1 MMNYVIN
8 LVINGNENH
17 LLNSLSLYVKVMTS
31 SAMTSSTIA
40 INLYADA
47 AKYQAIVENAKKADG
62 IVREKYMKSREGI
75 ELLGLPEAE
84 LKQKVPSA
92 SSLANLK
99 DNSVSSH
106 VMIYFVVSSAI
117 M

>member
-1 MMNYVIN
+1 MLARRQAFVSSM
-8 LVINGNENH
+8 
-17 LLNSLSLYVKVMTS
+17 MTS
-31 SAMTSSTIA
+31 LMDYDVMLQCTPH
-40 INLYADA
+40 L
-47 AKYQAIVENAKKADG
+47 
-62 IVREKYMKSREGI
+62 EKYMKSREGI